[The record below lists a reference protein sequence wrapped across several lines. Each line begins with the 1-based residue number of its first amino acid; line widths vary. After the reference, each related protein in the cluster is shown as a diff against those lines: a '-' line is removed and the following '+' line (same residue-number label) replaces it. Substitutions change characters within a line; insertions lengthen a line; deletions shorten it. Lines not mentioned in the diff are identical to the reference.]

1 MIKLLTAIFG
11 KSVFHRFCSSLPIIC
26 YFYLLFITCFPIFLT
41 SCSRELFYS
50 PQIPTGG
57 INSNSADEYP
67 SYSNNGRYLA
77 FASDRLGHRDIY
89 LYDLEG
95 KTLVSL
101 PKLNHRN
108 SRQDQPS
115 LSSQGRYL
123 AYVSTERGKTDIFV
137 YDRQSQNSQ
146 LLTANI
152 RGSVR
157 HPTIS
162 SDGKSVAFQ
171 TNQLGQW
178 NIAIVERN
186 INTSN

>member
-1 MIKLLTAIFG
+1 MNHRSPLLLINYYLLIIT
-11 KSVFHRFCSSLPIIC
+11 CSSL
-26 YFYLLFITCFPIFLT
+26 FLT
-41 SCSRELFYS
+41 SCSREIFYS

-57 INSNSADEYP
+57 LNSNAADEYP
-67 SYSNNGRYLA
+67 SYSGDNSYLA

-89 LYDLEG
+89 LYDLER
-95 KTLVSL
+95 KTLISL

-108 SRQDQPS
+108 SSQDQPS
-115 LSSQGRYL
+115 LSAKGRYI
-123 AYVSTERGKTDIFV
+123 AYVSTERGRTDIFV
-137 YDRQSQNSQ
+137 YDRQTQNSQ

-162 SDGKSVAFQ
+162 GDGQSVAFQ

-186 INTSN
+186 LKTSN